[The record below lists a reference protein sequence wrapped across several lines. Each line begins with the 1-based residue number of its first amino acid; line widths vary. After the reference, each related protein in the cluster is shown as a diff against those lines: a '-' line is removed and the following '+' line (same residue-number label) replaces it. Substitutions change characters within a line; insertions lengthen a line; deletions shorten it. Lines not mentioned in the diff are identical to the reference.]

1 MSEKSGSILHANL
14 DNGDSCVSEPAL
26 IIGNKNYSSWS
37 LRPWLLMKVNGIVF
51 DEVKI
56 PLYQQHSKAAIQG
69 HAPAGRS
76 PYGKVPILHDGDVT
90 VWDSLAICEYV
101 AERWPHTNG
110 WPDDRV
116 SRAVA
121 RSASAEMHAGFG
133 TLRSELPMNCRR
145 SGPAAARGPL
155 LQQEID
161 RIVEIWASCR
171 AWTESGGSFLF
182 GHFGI
187 ADAMYAP
194 VALRFSIYQIP
205 LPAAARDY
213 VDHILALPAL
223 QQWIADAHTETEVL
237 AQFER

>member
-1 MSEKSGSILHANL
+1 MN
-14 DNGDSCVSEPAL
+14 DPVL

-56 PLYQQHSKAAIQG
+56 PLYQQHSKAAIQE
-69 HAPAGRS
+69 HAPPGRS
-76 PYGKVPILHDGDVT
+76 PYGKVPILHDGDVR

-101 AERWPHTNG
+101 AERWPHTHG

-121 RSASAEMHAGFG
+121 RAVSAEMHAGFG
-133 TLRSELPMNCRR
+133 TLRSELPMNCRH
-145 SGPAAARGPL
+145 SGPAAAPGPV

-161 RIVEIWASCR
+161 RIVEIWTSCR
-171 AWTESGGSFLF
+171 TSTTPDGAFLF
-182 GHFGI
+182 GNFGI

-194 VALRFSIYQIP
+194 VALRFLIYQIP

-213 VDHILALPAL
+213 VDTILALPAL
-223 QQWIADAHTETEVL
+223 QQWITDAQTEAEVL